1 MKNNANEVDTGF
13 RFPERIYAK
22 VYAINPDKGIIVKLR
37 LLREDGNT
45 TVQINILHELD
56 SGLSELVARRYI
68 PCTVNDDCIVSFD
81 ERFNKPIKYR
91 SVDAR
96 FITDEHGRIWL
107 QITHIEDG
115 ETIVDNFKN

>member
-1 MKNNANEVDTGF
+1 M
-13 RFPERIYAK
+13 
-22 VYAINPDKGIIVKLR
+22 YAINPDKGIIVKLR

-68 PCTVNDDCIVSFD
+68 PCTVDADCIVSFD

-96 FITDEHGRIWL
+96 FITDEQGRIWL
-107 QITHIEDG
+107 QITHIENG
-115 ETIVDNFKN
+115 ETIVDNFGN